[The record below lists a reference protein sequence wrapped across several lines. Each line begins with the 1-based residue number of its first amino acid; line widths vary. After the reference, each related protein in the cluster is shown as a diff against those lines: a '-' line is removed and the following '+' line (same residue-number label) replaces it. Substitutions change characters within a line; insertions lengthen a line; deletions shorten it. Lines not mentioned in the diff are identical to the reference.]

1 MRRVPDWLRPPDQ
14 QEVSRASH
22 VSRMALRGLLR
33 SRLPQMAAALAYRT
47 LFGLLPISIV
57 ALVIV
62 RMFVGDDDLK
72 RLIEQAVRYTGI
84 AEVIE
89 SEMAEAL
96 PEAVDQ
102 PAPLAQGFP
111 STGVIYLPMPF
122 TSSIRVQI
130 EGDGR
135 GATDEPPIDED
146 THADPKA
153 PLEATTPDTGLD
165 TGPDTGPDT
174 APDTTLDTWIEEQV
188 RRFGAVRFDAI
199 GLVGGL
205 VLIYAALAMVVEVE
219 RCFNQV
225 CRAQI
230 GRSWTRRIT
239 QYWTLMTLG
248 AILIALTF
256 LVSVQFREWVRGMA
270 GEGDAMG
277 RFIVGVAGF
286 LITVVISTGLLTL
299 AYMILPNRRLR
310 LRPVVAGALV
320 AAIGWEAAK
329 WGFTQYLGFATNST
343 YATLYGS
350 LALIPLFML
359 WVFLTWLIVL
369 FGLQVAYGVQMLED
383 GVHQEDATVDG
394 PSLVLAGPGLMIDAA
409 AVVAARFALGKA
421 ARSSDIASELALAS
435 DQSVRILE
443 ALAEAGFV
451 RELDREGGFTLAR
464 PADRIRLADLATA
477 GATQSG
483 AREGSATRE
492 LSAATVQALGEA
504 TLQSR
509 VKVPSDAQ
517 SPVPQEAPCLPQA
530 PRAAPPETPP
540 EAPADGPAGAADRS

>member
-1 MRRVPDWLRPPDQ
+1 MSRVPDWLRLPDQ
-14 QEVSRASH
+14 QEVSRATH

-89 SEMAEAL
+89 SEMAEAI
-96 PEAVDQ
+96 PEAIDR
-102 PAPLAQGFP
+102 PAPGAQGNP
-111 STGVIYLPMPF
+111 STGVFYLPMPF
-122 TSSIRVQI
+122 TSTLRVQVA
-130 EGDGR
+130 GPVVPA
-135 GATDEPPIDED
+135 ATDEPPVDGGA
-146 THADPKA
+146 HAGPEA
-153 PLEATTPDTGLD
+153 PPDVTTPDTAAD
-165 TGPDTGPDT
+165 TS
-174 APDTTLDTWIEEQV
+174 PDTTLDTWIEEQV
-188 RRFGAVRFDAI
+188 RRFGTVRFDAI

-225 CRAQI
+225 CRAQV

-270 GEGDAMG
+270 GEGDALG
-277 RFIVGVAGF
+277 RFIVGAAGF
-286 LITVVISTGLLTL
+286 LVTVLISTGLLTL

-310 LRPVVAGALV
+310 LRPVIAGALV

-383 GVHQEDATVDG
+383 GVPQEDAAADG
-394 PSLVLAGPGLMIDAA
+394 PSLVLAGPGVMIDAA
-409 AVVAARFALGKA
+409 AVVAARFAMGKA

-435 DQSVRILE
+435 DQSARILE
-443 ALAEAGFV
+443 ALAGAGFV
-451 RELDREGGFTLAR
+451 RELDGEGGFTLAR
-464 PADRIRLADLATA
+464 PAERIRLADLATA
-477 GATQSG
+477 GATRSG

-492 LSAATVQALGEA
+492 LSAATVRALGEA

-509 VKVPSDAQ
+509 VQLPADPKTHAQ
-517 SPVPQEAPCLPQA
+517 SPAPQEAPCLPDA
-530 PRAAPPETPP
+530 PQDAPLDAPKNTPQD
-540 EAPADGPAGAADRS
+540 APTDAPGRP

>member
-1 MRRVPDWLRPPDQ
+1 MSRVPDWLRLPDQ
-14 QEVSRASH
+14 QEVSRATH

-89 SEMAEAL
+89 SEIADALTDGADAGGPGVAEG
-96 PEAVDQ
+96 PH
-102 PAPLAQGFP
+102 
-111 STGVIYLPMPF
+111 TGVLYLPWPF
-122 TSSIRVQI
+122 TSSVRVSVPVEPSTADSQAP
-130 EGDGR
+130 EPAAGPTEAGAHKTEAQAP
-135 GATDEPPIDED
+135 ATD
-146 THADPKA
+146 ADA
-153 PLEATTPDTGLD
+153 PATAGS
-165 TGPDTGPDT
+165 G
-174 APDTTLDTWIEEQV
+174 LDTWIEEQV
-188 RRFGAVRFDAI
+188 RRFGTVRFDAI
-199 GLVGGL
+199 GLVGAL

-225 CRAQI
+225 CRAQV
-230 GRSWTRRIT
+230 GRRWTRRIT

-270 GEGDAMG
+270 GEGDALG
-277 RFIVGVAGF
+277 RFIVGAAGF
-286 LITVVISTGLLTL
+286 LVTVLISTGLLTL

-310 LRPVVAGALV
+310 LRPVIAGALV

-383 GVHQEDATVDG
+383 GVPQQDAAADG
-394 PSLVLAGPGLMIDAA
+394 PALVLAGPGLLIDAA
-409 AVVAARFALGKA
+409 AVVAARFADGRASRA
-421 ARSSDIASELALAS
+421 ADIAGELALAS
-435 DQSVRILE
+435 DQSARILE
-443 ALAEAGFV
+443 ALAAAGFL
-451 RELDREGGFTLAR
+451 RELDGEGGFTLAR
-464 PADRIRLADLATA
+464 PAERIRLADLASA
-477 GATQSG
+477 GALGATARDGSA
-483 AREGSATRE
+483 ARELA
-492 LSAATVQALGEA
+492 AATVQALGEA
-504 TLQSR
+504 TLASR
-509 VKVPSDAQ
+509 VLGPHAAHAPEPKE
-517 SPVPQEAPCLPQA
+517 SPC
-530 PRAAPPETPP
+530 PPPTPP
-540 EAPADGPAGAADRS
+540 HARPEPSASP

>member
-1 MRRVPDWLRPPDQ
+1 MSRVPDWLRLPDQ
-14 QEVSRASH
+14 QEVSRATH

-89 SEMAEAL
+89 SEIADAL
-96 PEAVDQ
+96 TDGADAGGPGV
-102 PAPLAQGFP
+102 AQGP
-111 STGVIYLPMPF
+111 HTGVLYLPWPF
-122 TSSIRVQI
+122 TSSVRVSVPVEPSTAASQAS
-130 EGDGR
+130 EPAAEPTKAQAHTTDADAP
-135 GATDEPPIDED
+135 AT
-146 THADPKA
+146 A
-153 PLEATTPDTGLD
+153 GS
-165 TGPDTGPDT
+165 G
-174 APDTTLDTWIEEQV
+174 LDTWIEEQV
-188 RRFGAVRFDAI
+188 RRFAAVRFDAI
-199 GLVGGL
+199 GLVGAL

-225 CRAQI
+225 CRAQV
-230 GRSWTRRIT
+230 GRRWTRRIT

-270 GEGDAMG
+270 GEGDALG
-277 RFIVGVAGF
+277 RFIVGAAGF
-286 LITVVISTGLLTL
+286 LVTVLISTGLLTL

-310 LRPVVAGALV
+310 LRPVIAGALV

-329 WGFTQYLGFATNST
+329 WSFTQYLGFATNST

-383 GVHQEDATVDG
+383 GVPQEGPAADG
-394 PSLVLAGPGLMIDAA
+394 PALVLAGPGVLIDAA
-409 AVVAARFALGKA
+409 AVVAARFADGRASRA
-421 ARSSDIASELALAS
+421 ADIASELALAS
-435 DQSVRILE
+435 DQSARILE
-443 ALAEAGFV
+443 ALAAAGFL
-451 RELDREGGFTLAR
+451 RELDGEGGFTLAR
-464 PADRIRLADLATA
+464 PAERIRLADLASA
-477 GATQSG
+477 GALGATARGGSA
-483 AREGSATRE
+483 ARELA
-492 LSAATVQALGEA
+492 AATVQALGEA
-504 TLQSR
+504 TLASR
-509 VKVPSDAQ
+509 VFGPQAAHA
-517 SPVPQEAPCLPQA
+517 PVPKESPCP
-530 PRAAPPETPP
+530 PPAPPHARP
-540 EAPADGPAGAADRS
+540 EPSASP